1 MTRSDS
7 TLYVAG
13 WNMPG
18 CLPETDPIDFE
29 TESEA
34 TRYLVDEIDLFWDE
48 DYLAGDSHEVADSR
62 WMDIHASLIYETAPY
77 SVQNGDGSLTFWVT
91 IVPRSDIPTFDSEG
105 N

>member
-18 CLPETDPIDFE
+18 YFPETDPIVFE

-34 TRYLVDEIDLFWDE
+34 TRYLIDEIDRMWDE
-48 DYLAGDSHEVADSR
+48 DYTGDESR
-62 WMDIHASLIYETAPY
+62 ETIDARWLVVHPSLQYETAPY

>member
-1 MTRSDS
+1 MTQSNS
-7 TLYVAG
+7 TFYVAG

-18 CLPETDPIDFE
+18 CLPESGPMVFE

-34 TRYLVDEIDLFWDE
+34 TRYLIDEIGWFWSL
-48 DYLAGDSHEVADSR
+48 DYEVNELGEAPDSR

-91 IVPRSDIPTFDSEG
+91 IVPLSDIPAFDSEG